1 MNEAAGRDLRERI
14 AAFLEWYDRQRRRR
28 QSLQRADRRRLYGAG
43 VPGSARREVRLAALA
58 GEMPGECH
66 WGAPGGGFFVWL
78 GLPAGLDSS
87 AALLPAAEASG
98 VSCVPGA
105 RFCSD
110 GGGQASLRLAFS
122 LLSATEMT
130 EGARR
135 LGAVI
140 RAAVRCAQP
149 LLSASHLRSK
159 SL

>member
-78 GLPAGLDSS
+78 GFPAGLDR
-87 AALLPAAEASG
+87 AELLPAAEASG

-122 LLSATEMT
+122 RLSATEMT